1 MKEYIDNSVPLGI
14 LINRKSRQV
23 EIYRSSK
30 EIEVLDSPATLKE
43 ALALD
48 NQVNIDSLVET
59 ALREYI
65 QRRKRLKVLDLFG
78 TIEYDEGYNYKQQ
91 RHQA

>member
-1 MKEYIDNSVPLGI
+1 LDWEGAIVITQFN
-14 LINRKSRQV
+14 IN
-23 EIYRSSK
+23 
-30 EIEVLDSPATLKE
+30 DTLLQE

-48 NQVNIDSLVET
+48 DQITVETLVET

-78 TIEYDEGYNYKQQ
+78 TIDYDPDYDYKQQ
-91 RHQA
+91 RQQA

>member
-1 MKEYIDNSVPLGI
+1 LATPLN
-14 LINRKSRQV
+14 INEALLQ
-23 EIYRSSK
+23 
-30 EIEVLDSPATLKE
+30 E

-48 NQVNIDSLVET
+48 DQTTVDALVET

-78 TIEYDEGYNYKQQ
+78 TIDYDEDYDYKQQ
-91 RHQA
+91 RQQT